1 LAQTLAQQLGQHGI
15 RANAIAPSAIRNERM
30 QRYMSA
36 EQQDK
41 LAKTFAIRRIGEPQD
56 VAATALFRC
65 SESSS
70 WITGVTLDVAGGKV
84 MG

>member
-1 LAQTLAQQLGQHGI
+1 
-15 RANAIAPSAIRNERM
+15 
-30 QRYMSA
+30 MSA